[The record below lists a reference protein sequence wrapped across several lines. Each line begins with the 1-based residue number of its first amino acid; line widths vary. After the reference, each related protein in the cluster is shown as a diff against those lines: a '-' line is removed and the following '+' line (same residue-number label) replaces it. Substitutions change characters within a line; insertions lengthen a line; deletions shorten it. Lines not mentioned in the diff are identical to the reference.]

1 MALVSE
7 FITKGQAGVVRR
19 LVERGILAPDAT
31 GEDGRAIVHLAAQHG
46 AVGLLEFLIL
56 TQGVNPSTKNLAG
69 DTPLHMA
76 IRNRRKAA
84 ATFLIDQAPGCDVG
98 AAGMQG
104 TTPLMAAAGRGM
116 VGMARALVE
125 KGADVDAVD
134 EKGRTA
140 LGYAIKSPREE
151 CALWLLEEA
160 GASWRATYPLQSGKR
175 GGMLELAAM
184 YNCPRVV
191 KSLARRMRAAGD
203 EAAAEEGEE
212 EAAMVRAAGRAA
224 FRGSLAALKALV
236 EEGLDLKAAGALTK
250 ITLHDGKKAMVLP
263 SDGLLSKA
271 VRGGHQQVVKF
282 LLEEGRDPY
291 YGDDGK
297 DMPLHVAAAA
307 HGRTSLLEWLMARF
321 PIPLDG
327 DEEDWKG
334 HFALYLAAYGGHM
347 KTVRWL
353 IGAGANPRRQTVGLL
368 PSEIAE
374 QQGHHD
380 VAVYLREEEAAAE
393 GRVRN
398 EKRRAKQKKAKA
410 RQRAAAAA
418 ASASAA
424 AETVRAAGDGG
435 GGEEQEEGD
444 EGEGGAATGAVAAA
458 GGGGGHGRAGQF

>member
-1 MALVSE
+1 
-7 FITKGQAGVVRR
+7 
-19 LVERGILAPDAT
+19 
-31 GEDGRAIVHLAAQHG
+31 
-46 AVGLLEFLIL
+46 
-56 TQGVNPSTKNLAG
+56 
-69 DTPLHMA
+69 
-76 IRNRRKAA
+76 
-84 ATFLIDQAPGCDVG
+84 
-98 AAGMQG
+98 
-104 TTPLMAAAGRGM
+104 
-116 VGMARALVE
+116 
-125 KGADVDAVD
+125 
-134 EKGRTA
+134 
-140 LGYAIKSPREE
+140 
-151 CALWLLEEA
+151 
-160 GASWRATYPLQSGKR
+160 
-175 GGMLELAAM
+175 MLELAAM

-353 IGAGANPRRQTVGLL
+353 IGAGANPRRRIEGEL
-368 PSEIAE
+368 PSERAE
-374 QQGHHD
+374 QRGHHD

-393 GRVRN
+393 RRARN
-398 EKRRAKQKKAKA
+398 EKRRQKQKKAKA
-410 RQRAAAAA
+410 RRRAAAEGQQQQQQEGAHGG
-418 ASASAA
+418 
-424 AETVRAAGDGG
+424 AEADGS
-435 GGEEQEEGD
+435 GD
-444 EGEGGAATGAVAAA
+444 EGEDSDGAASADAAA
-458 GGGGGHGRAGQF
+458 GGASGSVGGGG